1 LRRTFF
7 ISLSKICVISEKKK
21 RNLSEIQNKVANS
34 GIITI
39 DPEEFYTTGE
49 RVLFDIKPM
58 LFQEIILKEKDFRD
72 QIKNTDWSKYQ
83 DKLIAITCTA
93 DAIVPTWAYML
104 LTLAFEPF
112 AKKIVFGDLPILE
125 NELFNEKLA
134 ALNIEQYKDARIVI
148 KGCGEKEIPANV
160 YVKLT
165 ALLKPLVKSIM
176 YGEPCSTVPLYK
188 APKDVNK

>member
-1 LRRTFF
+1 M
-7 ISLSKICVISEKKK
+7 E
-21 RNLSEIQNKVANS
+21 EIENKVANS

-39 DPEEFYTTGE
+39 DPEEFYTSGE

-58 LFQEIILKEKDFRD
+58 LFQEIILKEKDFRE
-72 QIKNTDWSKYQ
+72 QIKNTDWSKYK
-83 DKLIAITCTA
+83 DKYVAIICTA

-104 LTLAFEPF
+104 LTLAMQPY
-112 AKKIVFGDLPILE
+112 AKKVVFGDMSILE
-125 NELFNEKLA
+125 NELFNEKMA
-134 ALNIEQYKDARIVI
+134 SLNIEQYRDARIVI

-165 ALLKPLVKSIM
+165 ALLKPIVKSIM

-188 APKDVNK
+188 APKS